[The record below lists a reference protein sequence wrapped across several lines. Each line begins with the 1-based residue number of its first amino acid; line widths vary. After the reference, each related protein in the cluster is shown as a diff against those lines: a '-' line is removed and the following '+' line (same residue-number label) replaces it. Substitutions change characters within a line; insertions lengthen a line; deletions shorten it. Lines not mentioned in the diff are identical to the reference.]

1 MESGGKGELSNKKKF
16 TVLGLLFGKQE
27 DYIRRLGP
35 TFTLALFLFIF
46 SMFMGFLL
54 GDKVPINMLEGLL
67 ANIPDP
73 ADATGIEMFSA
84 IYTNNI
90 VACLMFL
97 VSGVIL
103 GVPPI
108 MFLVFNGFIVGWVSY
123 LAAAE
128 ESLLYVFLALAPH
141 GIIEIPTITLCAA
154 MGVGLGYSI
163 LNKFRS
169 VPGFQAYL
177 GDSVKVFVMRVLPFL
192 ALAAAIETAL
202 IMFAM

>member
-1 MESGGKGELSNKKKF
+1 
-16 TVLGLLFGKQE
+16 
-27 DYIRRLGP
+27 
-35 TFTLALFLFIF
+35 
-46 SMFMGFLL
+46 
-54 GDKVPINMLEGLL
+54 MLEGLL

-73 ADATGIEMFSA
+73 SDATGFEMFSA
-84 IYTNNI
+84 IFSNNI
-90 VACLMFL
+90 IACLLFL
-97 VSGVIL
+97 VSGLIL
-103 GVPPI
+103 GIPPI

-163 LNKFRS
+163 FNKFRS
-169 VPGFQAYL
+169 VPGFQNYL
-177 GDSVKVFVMRVLPFL
+177 VDSVKVFVMRVVPFL

-202 IMFAM
+202 IMFAI